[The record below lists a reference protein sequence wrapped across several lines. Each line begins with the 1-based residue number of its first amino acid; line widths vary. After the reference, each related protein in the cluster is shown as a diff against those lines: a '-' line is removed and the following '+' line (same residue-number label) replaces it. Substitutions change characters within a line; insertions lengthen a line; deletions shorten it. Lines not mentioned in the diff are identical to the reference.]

1 MSEVWVVFRGSVMTS
16 GNVPEDFPK
25 IDQVVEV
32 VKAEKISKSYVKLVE
47 TPFYHPNVS
56 YGDILKVVPSNKEL
70 NDNVAVIEFSGV
82 STEDVTQEVEGLGST
97 SVDVTPQG
105 FEEMLGIDKQVK
117 PVIIDKYK
125 QGLVYE
131 PVELIS
137 HGTYKINISYEVA
150 EKSDLNS
157 MKEYFSTYDA
167 IFHSSWNKKFG
178 SVGFS
183 KETKF
188 ETAVKCLEDAP
199 NVVGCY
205 IAFNPQEFPS
215 IEFNENLIPKRDEES
230 EEE

>member
-1 MSEVWVVFRGSVMTS
+1 MNEVWVVFRGQVVTS
-16 GNVPEDFPK
+16 GEVPDNIAKF
-25 IDQVVEV
+25 DQVVEV
-32 VKAEKISKSYVKLVE
+32 VKAEKISKSFVKLIE

-56 YGDILKVVPSNKEL
+56 YGDILKVVPCNKEF

-82 STEDVTQEVEGLGST
+82 SVDDSQDLDGLGSEN
-97 SVDVTPQG
+97 VELTPQG
-105 FEEMLGIDKQVK
+105 FEEMVNIDKQIK

-137 HGTYKINISYEVA
+137 HGTYKINIAYEA
-150 EKSDLNS
+150 NEKSDLSS
-157 MKEYFSTYDA
+157 MVNYFSSYDA
-167 IFHSSWNKKFG
+167 IFRSSWNKKFG
-178 SVGFS
+178 SVGFT

-205 IAFNPQEFPS
+205 IAFNPKEFPS
-215 IEFNENLIPKRDEES
+215 IEFSEDLIPRKDEEG
-230 EEE
+230 EE